1 MKYTFI
7 LDGLNCAH
15 CASKIEEKITLD
27 KRFNDV
33 SFNFATK
40 KLILNTNIE
49 NPKFEI
55 QQIVDSIEDGVTVK
69 SEWLP
74 KAESTRKL
82 NLPLYISIALFAVA
96 FVLHLFDTAQVVTIV
111 LSVISTLLSGYRIF
125 KKGVKS
131 IFSLNIDE
139 TTLLTVAV
147 VSAFVLGEFVEAC
160 AVTVLFALGEMFE
173 ELAVSKSRRDI
184 SKLSKIKADTASIYD
199 KNGNIVDVSA
209 ENVST
214 GSTIVIKPYSRVPLD
229 CVITKGESYFDTSAL
244 TGESVPMYAKT
255 KTELLSGMLNQE
267 HMVEAVTTKA
277 LSDSTATRILKLIEE
292 SAQNKGNS
300 EKFISRFAK
309 VYTPIIIVLSLLIA
323 VVPGIITGDFSTWI
337 YRALVCLVSSCP
349 CAIVISVPL
358 AFFSA
363 IGSASTHGVLIKG
376 SKYVEALSKANC
388 CAFDKTGTLT
398 TGKMSVTKIEA
409 LSDYSE
415 DEILSIAASAE
426 SLSQHPIAK
435 AIKAEAQKRNLA
447 LLELKDFNEKAGFG
461 VTACDSKNT
470 YSCGNFSK
478 DTGDI
483 CVYIN
488 DKLIGTITV
497 TDTVRKEALAVLRK
511 LRKLSISKLVMLTGD
526 SKAVAEKTAES
537 LGIDHCYSKL
547 LPQDKLHIMKELQN
561 KKNICMYIGD
571 GINDAPTMAL
581 ADVSVAMGLS
591 SDAAIEAADVVLC
604 SDSLS
609 PITDAVTI
617 SRKAISTVK
626 ANIVFALA
634 VKTVV
639 IVLGA
644 LGFAPMWLA
653 VIADTGV
660 SVLCVLNSVKLLHK

>member
-15 CASKIEEKITLD
+15 CAGKIEEKITLD

-40 KLILNTNIE
+40 KLLLNTSIE

-69 SEWLP
+69 TEWLP
-74 KAESTRKL
+74 KAKTKRKL
-82 NLPLYISIALFAVA
+82 NLPLIISVFLFAVA
-96 FVLHLFDTAQVVTIV
+96 FAIHLFDTAQIAVIG
-111 LSVISTLLSGYRIF
+111 LSVTATLLSGYKIF
-125 KKGVKS
+125 VKGIKS

-139 TTLLTVAV
+139 TTLLTIAV
-147 VSAFVLGEFVEAC
+147 IAAVVLGEFVEAC

-173 ELAVSKSRRDI
+173 EIAVSKSRRDI
-184 SKLSKIKADTASIYD
+184 SKLSQIKSDTASVYD
-199 KNGNIVDVSA
+199 ENTNIIDVPA
-209 ENVST
+209 ENVT
-214 GSTIVIKPYSRVPLD
+214 VGSKIVIKPFCRVPLD
-229 CVITKGESYFDTSAL
+229 CKVTKGESYFDTSAL
-244 TGESVPMYAKT
+244 TGESVPMHAQNN
-255 KTELLSGMLNQE
+255 TELLSGMINGE

-292 SAQNKGNS
+292 SAKNKGNS

-309 VYTPIIIVLSLLIA
+309 IYTPIIIVLSLLIA
-323 VVPGIITGDFSTWI
+323 VVPSVITGDFSTWI

-363 IGSASTHGVLIKG
+363 IGSASAHGVLIKG
-376 SKYVEALSKANC
+376 SKFIEELSKVNC

-398 TGKMSVTKIEA
+398 TGKISVAKIDPV
-409 LSDYSE
+409 SDFCE
-415 DEILSIAASAE
+415 NDVLSIAASAE

-435 AIKAEAQKRNLA
+435 AIKNEAKRRNLP
-447 LLELKDFNEKAGFG
+447 LLELIDFNEKAGFG
-461 VTACDSKNT
+461 VTAGDGKNT

-488 DKLIGTITV
+488 DKLIGTIAV
-497 TDTVRKEALAVLRK
+497 TDKVRKETPSVLRK
-511 LRKLSISKLVMLTGD
+511 LRMLGVNSLVMLTGD
-526 SKAVAEKTAES
+526 SKAIAEKTAED
-537 LGIDHCYSKL
+537 LKLDHCYSQL
-547 LPQDKLHIMKELQN
+547 LPQDKLSIMKEMQS

-571 GINDAPTMAL
+571 GINDAPTMTQ

-591 SDAAIEAADVVLC
+591 SDAAIESADVVLC
-604 SDSLS
+604 GESLS
-609 PITDAVTI
+609 PVTDAITI
-617 SRKAISTVK
+617 SRRAISTVK
-626 ANIVFALA
+626 ANIIFALL
-634 VKTVV
+634 VKAVV
-639 IVLGA
+639 ILLGA

-653 VIADTGV
+653 VVADTGV
-660 SVLCVLNSVKLLHK
+660 SLLCIFNSIKLLKK